1 MEAGRQLIRYIL
13 PGGFAVLMAVLLE
26 LVFEWAWKADNK
38 PIISH
43 IFDDPLTAAGGTVIL
58 GFVLYQLYYAFYR
71 PSVAILPDNFA
82 LMKWLRQKWPHRWW
96 CFTPWWVRYTSD
108 VGGAVLR
115 GLANLPDVAGPL
127 EQALELQHGL
137 AEYDWPTGIR
147 RRDVSGRELYSDI
160 TTERINAVRSIVNL
174 TSSTGDT
181 QIKRSYAEL
190 GDIYHALGACRA
202 TIIAVGLAA
211 VVYIPAVHSVQFGD
225 HLVRCIGASAAS
237 LFVLLV
243 AWHVIRINR
252 RDSWR
257 TMTAQLRNDL
267 RMWALRNPKV
277 FAALATCDSANGGTP
292 VSQISAPMQ
301 SDTGVIITAPPP
313 HE

>member
-1 MEAGRQLIRYIL
+1 VEAGRQLIRYIL
-13 PGGFAVLMAVLLE
+13 PGGFAVLLAAFLE
-26 LVFEWAWKADNK
+26 LIFEWAWEAKNR

-71 PSVAILPDNFA
+71 PSVAVLPDNFVITRR
-82 LMKWLRQKWPHRWW
+82 LRQKWPHKWW
-96 CFTPWWVRYTSD
+96 CFTPWWVIYTSD

-115 GLANLPDVAGPL
+115 GLANLPEVAVSL
-127 EQALELQHGL
+127 ERALELQHGL
-137 AEYDWPTGIR
+137 REYDWPTQIK

-160 TTERINAVRSIVNL
+160 TTERINAIRSIVNL
-174 TSSTGDT
+174 TSSTGDA

-202 TIIAVGLAA
+202 TIISVGLAA
-211 VVYIPAVHSVQFGD
+211 AIYIPAVHGAQFAH
-225 HLVRCIGASAAS
+225 HLVRCGGASIAS
-237 LFVLLV
+237 IFVLVV
-243 AWHVIRINR
+243 AWHVVRINR

-267 RMWALRNPKV
+267 RMWALRNPEV
-277 FAALATCDSANGGTP
+277 FAALALARHADDET
-292 VSQISAPMQ
+292 
-301 SDTGVIITAPPP
+301 TGRKRRPTWRRAS
-313 HE
+313 

>member
-1 MEAGRQLIRYIL
+1 VEAGRQLIRYIL
-13 PGGFAVLMAVLLE
+13 PGGFAVLLAVLLE
-26 LVFEWAWKADNK
+26 LVFEWAWEADNR

-43 IFDDPLTAAGGTVIL
+43 VFDDPLTAAGGTVIL

-71 PSVAILPDNFA
+71 PSVAMVPDNFVVTRR
-82 LMKWLRQKWPHRWW
+82 LREKWPHRWW

-115 GLANLPDVAGPL
+115 GLANLPDVAIPL
-127 EQALELQHGL
+127 EQALELKYGL
-137 AEYDWPTGIR
+137 AEHPWPTAIQ
-147 RRDVSGRELYSDI
+147 RRDVDGRVLYGDI
-160 TTERINAVRSIVNL
+160 TTERINAIRSIVNL

-202 TIIAVGLAA
+202 TIISVGLAA
-211 VVYIPAVHSVQFGD
+211 IVYIPAVHGVQFTH
-225 HLVRCIGASAAS
+225 HLVRCVGASVGS
-237 LFVLLV
+237 IFVLVV

-257 TMTAQLRNDL
+257 TMTSQLRNDL
-267 RMWALRNPKV
+267 RMWALRNPEV
-277 FAALATCDSANGGTP
+277 FVALALAAGPNSTANGATMT
-292 VSQISAPMQ
+292 Q
-301 SDTGVIITAPPP
+301 TTTAA
-313 HE
+313 EYGDMA